1 MLKHTFK
8 LIHLTVITIII
19 LLSSCNT
26 NENKVEFE
34 FYTSNISLCR
44 KVIYD
49 LQANLQYSI
58 KSDKKS
64 KISKRIRHNEIT
76 LQIPP
81 QNIDSLISA
90 IEKES
95 TVSCKKVLYQSDLST
110 EMQQAKSIELQ
121 LLIVYSK

>member
-8 LIHLTVITIII
+8 IIHLTVITIIL

-26 NENKVEFE
+26 NDNKVEFE

-64 KISKRIRHNEIT
+64 KISKRIRRNEIT

-90 IEKES
+90 IEKET
-95 TVSCKKVLYQSDLST
+95 TVSCKKMLHQSDLST